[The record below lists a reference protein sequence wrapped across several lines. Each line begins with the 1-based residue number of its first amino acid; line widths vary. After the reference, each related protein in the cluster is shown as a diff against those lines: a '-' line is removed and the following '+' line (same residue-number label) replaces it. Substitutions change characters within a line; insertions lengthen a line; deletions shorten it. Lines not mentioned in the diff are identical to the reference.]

1 LTLFLRRGS
10 TPQEKLLK
18 IFRDRLWLLLH
29 TPPTTHYHLSAFNY
43 EDYGMKA
50 IVFITDEEDIMKIE
64 KGGIS
69 ND

>member
-1 LTLFLRRGS
+1 LRAL
-10 TPQEKLLK
+10 Q
-18 IFRDRLWLLLH
+18 DA
-29 TPPTTHYHLSAFNY
+29 PTTHYHLSAFNY

>member
-1 LTLFLRRGS
+1 MDTTEKVTNNFPMFGRWSFL
-10 TPQEKLLK
+10 
-18 IFRDRLWLLLH
+18 H
-29 TPPTTHYHLSAFNY
+29 CPPTTHYHLSAFNY